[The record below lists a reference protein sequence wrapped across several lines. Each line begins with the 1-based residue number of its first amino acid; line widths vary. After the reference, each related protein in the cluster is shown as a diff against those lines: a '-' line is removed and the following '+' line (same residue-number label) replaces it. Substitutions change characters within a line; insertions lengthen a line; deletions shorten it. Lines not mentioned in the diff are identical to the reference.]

1 MRGKLTII
9 LFIGSLAFASAA
21 LAATSP
27 PVGGGHY
34 KGHDDATGV
43 GKVNRNVTM
52 TVTKNK
58 ANFARA
64 RMNFV
69 LKGQVGLGSCAG
81 PAFITI
87 TPTKS
92 RQITPAGTFDL
103 HGHFTFKVATPYGAQ
118 AYKTVV
124 TIKGAFSD
132 HGKKV
137 GGTLVETA
145 THKKFSCHSGTVH
158 FTAALTK

>member
-1 MRGKLTII
+1 MRGKLIII
-9 LFIGSLAFASAA
+9 LLISSLAFATAA

-34 KGHDDATGV
+34 KGRDDA
-43 GKVNRNVTM
+43 KAAYKINRGVTM

-64 RMNFV
+64 QMNFV
-69 LKGQVGLGSCAG
+69 LRGQGGLGSCAG

-87 TPTKS
+87 TPTKT

-103 HGHFTFKVATPYGAQ
+103 HGHFTFKVPTHYGPV
-118 AYKTVV
+118 AYKTAV

-132 HGKKV
+132 HGQKV

-145 THKKFSCHSGTVH
+145 THKSFSCHSGTVH